1 MIAVICGVPEVDIV
15 FITVN
20 EISDDDEWVNELT
33 REGDDDAETV
43 IEFRDDSV
51 WNVEIVGKVVV
62 ETNTLAEVHKDG
74 PVESVGS
81 NEAVWVDE
89 IAAVIEVWI
98 DSVGKIVTV
107 GAIVII
113 AVTDE
118 SILSVAFNE
127 WTEETECVEEVR
139 EVNDAPIESVCID
152 VLVPDIVAVVTAD
165 EEKVSVSENIDERLA
180 LLVDEGRFVYV
191 VRLESEG
198 PNEIEL
204 TAVCDTVKRAESVGM
219 IEPVKKAERVVVAS
233 SVGGDVGEE
242 GTL

>member
-1 MIAVICGVPEVDIV
+1 M
-15 FITVN
+15 
-20 EISDDDEWVNELT
+20 
-33 REGDDDAETV
+33 
-43 IEFRDDSV
+43 
-51 WNVEIVGKVVV
+51 
-62 ETNTLAEVHKDG
+62 
-74 PVESVGS
+74 
-81 NEAVWVDE
+81 
-89 IAAVIEVWI
+89 
-98 DSVGKIVTV
+98 
-107 GAIVII
+107 
-113 AVTDE
+113 
-118 SILSVAFNE
+118 
-127 WTEETECVEEVR
+127 
-139 EVNDAPIESVCID
+139 
-152 VLVPDIVAVVTAD
+152 TAD